1 MDWPYEPRTDL
12 PLVDAREGIAIPGA
26 QGVWT
31 LEAQPLL
38 ALEGQAQPLQDAF
51 GRGGVRRLG
60 DVVVRPYRR
69 GGLVAKI
76 NARTYVSP
84 TRFRDELAVHRA
96 LWNAGFPTVEPLGI
110 AWRRSGLGVEGLYLT
125 RFRVAQPWPTT
136 WEIPLLPP
144 LMKALQALSAWG
156 LFAPDLNATN
166 VLWGEDD
173 LVLLDWDRA
182 RWERGALLP
191 RYQAR
196 LQRSLGKLEA
206 PESVRERLIQAFV
219 R

>member
-1 MDWPYEPRTDL
+1 M
-12 PLVDAREGIAIPGA
+12 DAREGIAIPGA
-26 QGVWT
+26 QGIWT

-84 TRFRDELAVHRA
+84 ARFRHELAVHRA
-96 LWNAGFPTVEPLGI
+96 LWGAGFPTVEPVGI

-125 RFRVAQPWPTT
+125 RHVQARPWPSD
-136 WEIPLLPP
+136 WGAPSIPE
-144 LMKALQALSAWG
+144 LMRAMRALSAWG

-166 VLWGEDD
+166 VLWGENCI
-173 LVLLDWDRA
+173 VLLDWDRA

-196 LQRSLGKLEA
+196 LQRSLNKLGAPPTLLEA
-206 PESVRERLIQAFV
+206 LAQGLVATGNSPA
-219 R
+219 